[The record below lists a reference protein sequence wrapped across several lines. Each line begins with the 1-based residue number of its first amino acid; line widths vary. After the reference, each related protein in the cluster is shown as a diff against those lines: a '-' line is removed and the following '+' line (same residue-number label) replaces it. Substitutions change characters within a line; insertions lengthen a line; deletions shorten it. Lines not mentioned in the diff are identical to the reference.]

1 MNSRQ
6 KTIAESLDFC
16 IRFKHFLNDW
26 EKGFIESIENQ
37 TYELTSKQFNILF
50 FTGRYVLLEVISAVF
65 QNQKLACK
73 LIFKKYENK
82 NL

>member
-50 FTGRYVLLEVISAVF
+50 FTGRYVLLEVIG
-65 QNQKLACK
+65 QY
-73 LIFKKYENK
+73 FKTR
-82 NL
+82 NLPVN